1 MYLLENAIYI
11 QRVLLE
17 THNLFART
25 LFERAVWKCFQANE
39 KDQGSFTIEARTTCK
54 DKTLHELREVHAK
67 LDETLAKITCIVHL

>member
-17 THNLFART
+17 PHNLFART

-39 KDQGSFTIEARTTCK
+39 KDQGSFTIEARK

-67 LDETLAKITCIVHL
+67 LDETLVKTTCIVHL